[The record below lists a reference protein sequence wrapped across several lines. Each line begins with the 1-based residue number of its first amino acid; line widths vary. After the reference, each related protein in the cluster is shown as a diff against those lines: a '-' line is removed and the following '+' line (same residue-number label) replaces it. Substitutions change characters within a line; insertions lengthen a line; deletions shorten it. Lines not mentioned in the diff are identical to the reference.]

1 MSVTWTR
8 AGGCVAVCAAL
19 GCALLAQANPQELP
33 APSPQAQA
41 AQAPLAQPQ
50 QPAPMTD
57 AEKEALIK
65 SIRDLAEKAQK
76 DAAQRPANEPPPQPA
91 AAAPTTAPARIQI
104 VPPGHVSSQPA
115 ATVTQKA
122 GCHGSG
128 STLNLT
134 PPPEGSPL
142 PKLIAD
148 NTKLS
153 KEIWAGASVTFEFE
167 LTNAGEGP
175 LNIYLKPG

>member
-1 MSVTWTR
+1 MSVTWIR
-8 AGGCVAVCAAL
+8 AGGRVAVCAAL
-19 GCALLAQANPQELP
+19 GCALLAQANPQEP
-33 APSPQAQA
+33 PTPSPQAQA
-41 AQAPLAQPQ
+41 AQAPQA

-91 AAAPTTAPARIQI
+91 TVAPTTAPARVPI

-115 ATVTQKA
+115 AALTQKA

-142 PKLIAD
+142 PKLVPD

-153 KEIWAGASVTFEFE
+153 KEVWAGASATFEFE

-175 LNIYLKPG
+175 LNVYLKPG